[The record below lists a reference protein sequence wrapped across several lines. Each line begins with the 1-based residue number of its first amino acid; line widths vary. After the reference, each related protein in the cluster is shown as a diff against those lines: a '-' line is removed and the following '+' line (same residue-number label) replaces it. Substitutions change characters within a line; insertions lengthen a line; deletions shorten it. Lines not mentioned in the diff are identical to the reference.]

1 MKALGLL
8 VFGLATLGC
17 GSDSSPSSVA
27 PPPPVDSDYEAVRVF
42 TGLSSPVDLQAP
54 PGDTA
59 RVFIVEQSGT
69 IRIARSGALLARPFL
84 NVSSLVSGGSEQ
96 GLLGLA
102 FHPQYATNGRFYI
115 HYTNTAGDTRLVGYQ
130 ASSDPDSADPAGTL
144 ILSVDQPFTNH
155 NGGQI
160 AFGPDGYLYLALGD
174 GGSGGDPQ
182 GNGQSLTTLLGK
194 ILRLDVDGAPPYAI
208 PPTNPFAGRN
218 DARQEIWSYG
228 LRNPWRFAF
237 DSSGGTMWIGDV
249 GQGDWEEIDVEP
261 AGAGGRN
268 YGWNRMEGAHCYP
281 PGSACDTTGLI
292 RPLLE
297 YDHNSG
303 CSVTGGVVY
312 RGAALPELG
321 GSYFYGDFCTGLV
334 RSARLGPGNT
344 VESRD
349 WTGVLRRA
357 TGGTMT
363 QLSAFGLDGRGE
375 LYLLLHDGEVYR
387 LRRKS

>member
-1 MKALGLL
+1 MKPLGLL
-8 VFGLATLGC
+8 IFGLAALGC

-27 PPPPVDSDYEAVRVF
+27 PPPPVNPDYEAVRVF
-42 TGLSSPVDLQAP
+42 TGISSPVDLQVP

-59 RVFIVEQSGT
+59 RVFIVEQSGA
-69 IRIARSGALLARPFL
+69 IRIARNGALLSRPFL
-84 NVSSLVSGGSEQ
+84 DVSSLVSGGSEQ

-115 HYTNTAGDTRLVGYQ
+115 HYTNTGGDTRLVGYQ
-130 ASSDPDSADPAGTL
+130 ASSDPDSADPAETV
-144 ILSVDQPFTNH
+144 ILSVVQPFSNH

-160 AFGPDGYLYLALGD
+160 AFGPDGYLYIALGD

-194 ILRLDVDGAPPYAI
+194 ILRLDVDGGSPYAI

-218 DARQEIWSYG
+218 DARPEIWSYG

-249 GQGDWEEIDVEP
+249 GQNQWEEIDVEP
-261 AGAGGRN
+261 AGSGGRN

-281 PGSACDTTGLI
+281 PGSGCDTTGLV

-297 YDHNSG
+297 YDHGSG

-312 RGAALPELG
+312 RGADLPELG
-321 GSYFYGDFCTGLV
+321 GSYFYGDFCTGLI
-334 RSARLGPGNT
+334 RSARLGPGGT

-349 WTGVLRRA
+349 WTGVLRRT
-357 TGGTMT
+357 TGGPMT

>member
-1 MKALGLL
+1 
-8 VFGLATLGC
+8 
-17 GSDSSPSSVA
+17 
-27 PPPPVDSDYEAVRVF
+27 
-42 TGLSSPVDLQAP
+42 
-54 PGDTA
+54 
-59 RVFIVEQSGT
+59 
-69 IRIARSGALLARPFL
+69 
-84 NVSSLVSGGSEQ
+84 
-96 GLLGLA
+96 
-102 FHPQYATNGRFYI
+102 
-115 HYTNTAGDTRLVGYQ
+115 
-130 ASSDPDSADPAGTL
+130 
-144 ILSVDQPFTNH
+144 
-155 NGGQI
+155 
-160 AFGPDGYLYLALGD
+160 
-174 GGSGGDPQ
+174 
-182 GNGQSLTTLLGK
+182 
-194 ILRLDVDGAPPYAI
+194 
-208 PPTNPFAGRN
+208 
-218 DARQEIWSYG
+218 
-228 LRNPWRFAF
+228 
-237 DSSGGTMWIGDV
+237 MWIGDV